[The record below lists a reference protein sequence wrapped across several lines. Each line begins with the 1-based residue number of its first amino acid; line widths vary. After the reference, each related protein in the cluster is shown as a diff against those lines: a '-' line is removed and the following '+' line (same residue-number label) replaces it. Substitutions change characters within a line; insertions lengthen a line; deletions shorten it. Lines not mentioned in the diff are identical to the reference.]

1 MNTHMEIRAMITS
14 TRREIRNLLR
24 QAPNEQLLERIR
36 EVESILDQEVAD
48 DELQTTIDSFIETLC
63 ESIKIKDVELS
74 TLALQS
80 LKNFIDNEK
89 YLSAKLLQLITDTV
103 TKIEFTSTE
112 SELVE
117 EGYHQAVRVCR
128 AMVKCQS
135 SCELTNGSI
144 SEIII
149 FCFRV
154 FNSKLVK
161 WLRSKAA
168 RTLVS
173 ITKSVFK
180 RLREFPEDSHLK
192 PSYQIRLRL
201 GGASSQSTF
210 KELADQSIASDNS
223 STLTSSSIRI
233 ITERNQPFNLAFIN
247 DFFCYLASLI
257 NPNHEVEIT
266 KVIED
271 KILLGLKLLRTVFNE
286 VAKDIGHKS
295 CLIYITRNNI
305 CYNIVSIL
313 KTIRS
318 IPVISNALNLA
329 SDIFV
334 ELRHHLKYQFEALLE
349 RLIEMLAT
357 TTEQSSDTAYSTSH
371 STMSAAMELRSDVL
385 NTVLELFRNIRHFPH
400 ELYYN
405 YDCDPYSSNIYENL
419 VQICSKNCFQQ
430 SFESHFTP
438 IQLTSFKCLL
448 TNLAD
453 IYSAETKR
461 SSYLTLSMSS
471 EQKDGDSSSCCH
483 DTNGKSSY
491 ANIKQFDIN
500 KIRNRFPH
508 TFKDLNE
515 AKKRKRLLWLALE
528 KFNARPKE
536 GIQFIKDNKLIDNND
551 DLVQFLKDNLRVDKK
566 VLGEFLSKQENQPIR
581 EAFINSL
588 DFTNL
593 RIDEALRFMLE
604 KFRLPGESQLIERIL
619 DAFSIHWFQQNG
631 GILPNSDSALSL
643 AYAIIMLNVDQHSKK
658 VKPMTCDE
666 FDRNLL
672 GPKSERIYDRKLL
685 DLIYT
690 SIRDDEIVLPDEQV
704 GTVRQ
709 RYLWKCAMIKSE
721 RIDALYWITGISPA
735 PLAVQE
741 APAPPQLPLPPPS
754 TQPEQQEVQGCAIE
768 SAQGRPS
775 IVKIDETN
783 KIPDATVLVIDD
795 PCESSET
802 YPAQADYCASGEYQQ
817 NHDYQNITNNNNN
830 IDHGQPIQDLP
841 MIEMNKILFE
851 IMWSPTVAALSF
863 IFDKVDTSIHGDLS
877 RQIVDQGFIKFAH
890 LCAQHGHLDNL
901 VVSLC
906 KFTTD
911 LSPVPHTNHSGQRHL
926 MSDKNSLAALS
937 LLSIIR
943 DYANSMRDSWSNII
957 RNILHWYCSRCIDDI
972 VQVDDFALQ
981 RKFSLRMREIKKSP
995 STMNQQSSTFLRSV
1009 YTYFAGQQPANEG
1022 KLPEG
1027 ANCASSA
1034 IQVLIQT
1041 IQDAEYCPESLIELV
1056 SALTNSSIDGDAEE
1070 IEDAEVFK
1078 LEILTQVILNN
1089 KEQAMKI
1096 WPRIRAYF
1104 ARQSSVH
1111 SRSAWLG
1118 ERIISAAFRV
1128 AIQFKPKP
1136 EVFSLLSHIIATLD
1150 TDIIRGEHTFVA
1162 LMTLTELHAP
1172 VVSMDSKELE
1182 GCFNQVIFPFL
1193 DKVLDGCDPIQSDRT
1208 LNRAI
1213 NLLSKIFLKHHK
1225 ILKDLQ
1231 GFALLWYAI
1240 LDTMDKYIKANGALK
1255 EATFELVKNM
1265 VLVMDNEQCMS
1276 VEMKD
1281 ITRTKF
1287 MFWEFQSGSEY

>member
-1 MNTHMEIRAMITS
+1 MITS
-14 TRREIRNLLR
+14 IRRDARNLLKI
-24 QAPNEQLLERIR
+24 APNET
-36 EVESILDQEVAD
+36 ILQRLQAIAD
-48 DELQTTIDSFIETLC
+48 DQPQGTTDDQLQSNNIHQFVETLC
-63 ESIKIKDVELS
+63 ETIKLKDVEIS
-74 TLALQS
+74 TLVLDS
-80 LKNFIDNEK
+80 LRNLIKSQNVIN
-89 YLSAKLLQLITDTV
+89 SKLLQQITDTV

-128 AMVKCQS
+128 AMVKCKLS
-135 SCELTNGSI
+135 HELTNGSI

-154 FNSKLVK
+154 VNSKLVK

-168 RTLVS
+168 RTLLS
-173 ITKSVFK
+173 ITRTLFK
-180 RLREFPEDSHLK
+180 RLKEFPDDPSLK
-192 PSYQIRLRL
+192 PSFQIRLRL
-201 GGASSQSTF
+201 GGAASQSTF
-210 KELADQSIASDNS
+210 KELADQSFATDNGS
-223 STLTSSSIRI
+223 SATSSSLRI
-233 ITERNQPFNLAFIN
+233 INERNHPFNLAFVN

-257 NPNHEVEIT
+257 NPNHDQPELT
-266 KVIED
+266 KAHED
-271 KILLGLKLLRTVFNE
+271 KILLGLKLLKTAFDEASR
-286 VAKDIGHKS
+286 DIGQKS
-295 CLIYITRNNI
+295 SLVYVTRNNI
-305 CYNIVSIL
+305 CYNLVAIL
-313 KTIRS
+313 KTVRS
-318 IPVISNALNLA
+318 MPIISGALNLA

-334 ELRHHLKYQFEALLE
+334 ELRHHLKYQFEAFLE
-349 RLIEMLAT
+349 RLMEMLAT
-357 TTEQSSDTAYSTSH
+357 NSEQSLDTSYASSH
-371 STMSAAMELRSDVL
+371 LIQNHGSMELRADVL
-385 NTVLELFRNIRHFPH
+385 NTVLDLFRNIKYFPH

-419 VQICSKNCFQQ
+419 VQICSKNCFQH
-430 SFESHFTP
+430 SLETHFTP

-448 TNLAD
+448 TNLGD
-453 IYSAETKR
+453 IYSVETR
-461 SSYLTLSMSS
+461 SDGGYLTLGLSHIN
-471 EQKDGDSSSCCH
+471 QDDGDNNNDLTTSNNNNNNNDLKH
-483 DTNGKSSY
+483 
-491 ANIKQFDIN
+491 FDAN
-500 KIRNRFPH
+500 KIRARFAR
-508 TFKDLNE
+508 TYRDLNE
-515 AKKRKRLLWLALE
+515 AKKRKRLLWLAID
-528 KFNARPKE
+528 KFNARPKH
-536 GIQFIKDNKLIDNND
+536 GMQFIEENKLIDNNE

-566 VLGEFLSKQENQPIR
+566 ILGEFLSKEENRGPR
-581 EAFINSL
+581 EAFIRSL

-619 DAFSIHWFQQNG
+619 DTFSIHWFEQNK
-631 GILPNSDSALSL
+631 GILSSSDNALSL

-666 FDRNLL
+666 FDRNLM

-704 GTVRQ
+704 GAVRQ
-709 RYLWKCAMIKSE
+709 RYLWKCTMVKSD
-721 RIDALYWITGISPA
+721 RIDALYWVTRKR
-735 PLAVQE
+735 
-741 APAPPQLPLPPPS
+741 
-754 TQPEQQEVQGCAIE
+754 TQPVETNLDTMRDNTDNNMVAQAEMLPHHHHQPVIVQA
-768 SAQGRPS
+768 
-775 IVKIDETN
+775 DETT
-783 KIPDATVLVIDD
+783 KLPDATVLVISGHYATTGGHSQSDASR
-795 PCESSET
+795 E
-802 YPAQADYCASGEYQQ
+802 AQ
-817 NHDYQNITNNNNN
+817 TNE
-830 IDHGQPIQDLP
+830 LP
-841 MIEMNKILFE
+841 LIEMNKILFE

-863 IFDKVDTSIHGDLS
+863 IFDKIDTSAYAELS

-890 LCAQHGHLDNL
+890 LCARHGHLDNL

-906 KFTTD
+906 KFTND
-911 LSPVPHTNHSGQRHL
+911 LSPVPHNHSGQRHL

-943 DYANSMRDSWSNII
+943 DHANCMRESWSNIV
-957 RNILHWYCSRCIDDI
+957 RNILQWYCSKCIDDI

-981 RKFSLRMREIKKSP
+981 RKFTLRMREIKKSP

-1009 YTYFAGQQPANEG
+1009 YTYFAGQQPSNEG
-1022 KLPEG
+1022 NVQNG
-1027 ANCASSA
+1027 DYSATSA

-1041 IQDAEYCPESLIELV
+1041 IQDAEYCQESLIELIT
-1056 SALTNSSIDGDAEE
+1056 ALTTTGIDGDTEE

-1078 LEILTQVILNN
+1078 LEIFTQVILNN
-1089 KEQAMKI
+1089 KDHATGI

-1104 ARQSSVH
+1104 ARQTSICG
-1111 SRSAWLG
+1111 RSEWLG

-1136 EVFSLLSHIIATLD
+1136 EVFSLLSHVISTLD
-1150 TDIIRGEHTFVA
+1150 AEIIRGEHTFVA
-1162 LMTLTELHAP
+1162 LMTLAELHAP
-1172 VVSMDSKELE
+1172 NVSMDVKELE
-1182 GCFNQVIFPFL
+1182 ACFNQVIFPFL

-1231 GFALLWYAI
+1231 GFPLLWYAI
-1240 LDTMDKYIKANGALK
+1240 LDTMEKYIKANGSLK

-1287 MFWEFQSGSEY
+1287 MFWEFQSGSDY

>member
-1 MNTHMEIRAMITS
+1 MASYKLVTRI
-14 TRREIRNLLR
+14 RRELRALIR
-24 QAPNEQLLERIR
+24 QSPNEQAET
-36 EVESILDQEVAD
+36 ILDQTIAD
-48 DELQTTIDSFIETLC
+48 DGLQTRIDSFIETLC

-74 TLALQS
+74 TIALQC
-80 LKNFIDNEK
+80 LKNFIDNEQ
-89 YLSAKLLQLITDTV
+89 YHSARLLQLITDSV

-128 AMVKCQS
+128 AMVKCRTS
-135 SCELTNGSI
+135 RELTNGSI
-144 SEIII
+144 SEIVI

-168 RTLVS
+168 RTLIS
-173 ITKSVFK
+173 ITRTTFS
-180 RLREFPEDSHLK
+180 RLHEFPEDPSLK

-210 KELADQSIASDNS
+210 RELADQSIASDNS
-223 STLTSSSIRI
+223 PTATSSSIRI
-233 ITERNQPFNLAFIN
+233 ITERNQSYNLAFIN
-247 DFFCYLASLI
+247 DFFGYLASLI
-257 NPNHEVEIT
+257 NPNHEIEINKVVEEKMI
-266 KVIED
+266 
-271 KILLGLKLLRTVFNE
+271 LGLKLLSTVYDAA
-286 VAKDIGHKS
+286 AKEIGQRS
-295 CLIYITRNNI
+295 CLIYTTRNNV

-318 IPVISNALNLA
+318 VPIVSNALNLA
-329 SDIFV
+329 TDIFV
-334 ELRHHLKYQFEALLE
+334 ELRQHLKYQFEAFLE
-349 RLIEMLAT
+349 RIIDMLAT
-357 TTEQSSDTAYSTSH
+357 SSEQSSDGSFASSH
-371 STMSAAMELRSDVL
+371 SPAGSAMELKSDVL
-385 NTVLELFRNIRHFPH
+385 NAVLELLRNINHFPH

-430 SFESHFTP
+430 SFDSHFTP

-448 TNLAD
+448 TNLSD
-453 IYSAETKR
+453 IYSAELDVEGC
-461 SSYLTLSMSS
+461 LTLGIDLSQGSG
-471 EQKDGDSSSCCH
+471 DGVCCIGSDFKCVTRFDSV
-483 DTNGKSSY
+483 
-491 ANIKQFDIN
+491 
-500 KIRNRFPH
+500 KIRNRFPQN
-508 TFKDLNE
+508 FKDLNE
-515 AKKRKRLLWLALE
+515 AKRRKRLLWLALD
-528 KFNARPKE
+528 KFNARPKD

-551 DLVQFLKDNLRVDKK
+551 DLVQFLKDNVRVDKK
-566 VLGEFLSKQENQPIR
+566 VLGEFLSKEENKPLR
-581 EAFINSL
+581 ETFIKSL
-588 DFTNL
+588 DFSNL

-604 KFRLPGESQLIERIL
+604 KFRLAGESQLIERIL
-619 DAFSIHWFQQNG
+619 DSFSLHWFEQNK

-666 FDRNLL
+666 FDKNLS
-672 GPKSERIYDRKLL
+672 GPKNERIYDRKLL

-704 GTVRQ
+704 GAIRQ
-709 RYLWKCAMIKSE
+709 RYLWKCTMIKSE
-721 RIDALYWITGISPA
+721 RIDALYWVTGRRPSRYVDET
-735 PLAVQE
+735 LD
-741 APAPPQLPLPPPS
+741 LPPPPS
-754 TQPEQQEVQGCAIE
+754 YSSLPEEVQQI
-768 SAQGRPS
+768 SQNVPS
-775 IVKIDETN
+775 QTTSIDSGGN
-783 KIPDATVLVIDD
+783 SLGQVDKPAKLPDATVLVINEPGDTYAADVVNNYALNNHEQVNYD
-795 PCESSET
+795 P
-802 YPAQADYCASGEYQQ
+802 Q
-817 NHDYQNITNNNNN
+817 NNNT
-830 IDHGQPIQDLP
+830 ILRGELTILSLVD
-841 MIEMNKILFE
+841 MNKILFE

-863 IFDKVDTSIHGDLS
+863 IFDKIDTNLHGDLS

-911 LSPVPHTNHSGQRHL
+911 LSPIPHANHSGQKDL

-943 DYANSMRDSWSNII
+943 DYANCMRTSWSNII

-972 VQVDDFALQ
+972 VQIDDFALQ
-981 RKFSLRMREIKKSP
+981 RKFTLKMREIKKSP

-1009 YTYFAGQQPANEG
+1009 YTYFAGQQPNNDG
-1022 KLPEG
+1022 KPHDSV
-1027 ANCASSA
+1027 NCASSA

-1056 SALTNSSIDGDAEE
+1056 SALTTTSIDGDAEE
-1070 IEDAEVFK
+1070 VEDAEVFK
-1078 LEILTQVILNN
+1078 LEIFTQVILNN
-1089 KEQAMKI
+1089 KEQTMKI

-1104 ARQSSVH
+1104 ARQSSICG
-1111 SRSAWLG
+1111 RSSWLG

-1150 TDIIRGEHTFVA
+1150 SDIIRGDHTFVA

-1172 VVSMDSKELE
+1172 TVSMNSKELE
-1182 GCFNQVIFPFL
+1182 ACFNQVIFPFL
-1193 DKVLDGCDPIQSDRT
+1193 DKVLDGCDPVQSSRT

-1225 ILKDLQ
+1225 ILKELQ

-1255 EATFELVKNM
+1255 EATYELVKNM

-1287 MFWEFQSGSEY
+1287 MFWDFQSGSEY